1 MLRKHI
7 PGYTLLKFT
16 ATNNYSHAYFWLKG
30 QQVKIPHVIT
40 DHQQIFVF
48 FFKVH
53 NARFSWVN
61 VVLPTSLV
69 YHRVIDIIVVESVVV
84 LRAFLD
90 K

>member
-40 DHQQIFVF
+40 IGRFSFF

-53 NARFSWVN
+53 NARFSRVN

>member
-1 MLRKHI
+1 MPRKHI

-16 ATNNYSHAYFWLKG
+16 ATNNYSHAYIWLKG
-30 QQVKIPHVIT
+30 QQVKIRHVIT
-40 DHQQIFVF
+40 ISRFSF

-53 NARFSWVN
+53 NARFSWVI

-84 LRAFLD
+84 LRAFVD

>member
-1 MLRKHI
+1 MPRKHI

-16 ATNNYSHAYFWLKG
+16 ATNNYGRAYIWLKG
-30 QQVKIPHVIT
+30 QQVKIRHVIT
-40 DHQQIFVF
+40 ISRFSF

-53 NARFSWVN
+53 NARFSWVI

-84 LRAFLD
+84 LRAFVD

>member
-40 DHQQIFVF
+40 ISRFSF

-53 NARFSWVN
+53 ARFSWVI

-84 LRAFLD
+84 LRAFVD

>member
-1 MLRKHI
+1 MSLPSADFR
-7 PGYTLLKFT
+7 F
-16 ATNNYSHAYFWLKG
+16 
-30 QQVKIPHVIT
+30 
-40 DHQQIFVF
+40 F

-53 NARFSWVN
+53 NARFSRVN

>member
-1 MLRKHI
+1 MSLPSADFR
-7 PGYTLLKFT
+7 
-16 ATNNYSHAYFWLKG
+16 
-30 QQVKIPHVIT
+30 
-40 DHQQIFVF
+40 F

-53 NARFSWVN
+53 NARFSWVI

-84 LRAFLD
+84 LRAFVD